1 MPQSLPD
8 SRTNSQRYHKHKHHQ
23 PVQVQPPELGEVIQD
38 RIVVR
43 GSLQAGDQVV
53 VSGQSRLADGDAVEV
68 RS

>member
-1 MPQSLPD
+1 MATLTGN
-8 SRTNSQRYHKHKHHQ
+8 SRPAVFVYKNGRVQRQ
-23 PVQVQPPELGEVIQD
+23 TVELGDVIQD

-53 VSGQSRLADGDAVEV
+53 VTGQSRLADGDAVEV